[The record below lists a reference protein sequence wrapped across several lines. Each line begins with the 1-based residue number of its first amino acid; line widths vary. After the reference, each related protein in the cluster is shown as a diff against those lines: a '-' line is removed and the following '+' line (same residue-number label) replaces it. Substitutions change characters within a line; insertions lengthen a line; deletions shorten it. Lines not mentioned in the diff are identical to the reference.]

1 METSASYAAG
11 GSGQRPPQPPLE
23 SGEAA
28 HVIARHLTAHQQEM
42 KRIASELDAIRSLKD
57 SLGTLRQEAYASV
70 RDLTAPSRTLE
81 SAWAEVA
88 VGLAANR
95 HPDVPLDAATTA
107 LITDLLDQALTN
119 IAQHAGASETNL
131 SVKVEDRWIFVSV
144 FDDGRGG
151 AVVRPGHALAEL
163 QGRVN
168 AMQGHFSISS
178 PADRGTLLTVAL
190 PVAAVAEGE
199 TPAKEE
205 VR

>member
-1 METSASYAAG
+1 METSASFAAG
-11 GSGQRPPQPPLE
+11 SRGHRPPQPPLE
-23 SGEAA
+23 TGEAA

-42 KRIASELDAIRSLKD
+42 AHIASELDAIRTIKD

-70 RDLTAPSRTLE
+70 RDLAAPDRTLE

-95 HPDVPLDAATTA
+95 HPDVPLDAATAA

-151 AVVRPGHALAEL
+151 AVVRPGHALAAL
-163 QGRVN
+163 QDRVN

-199 TPAKEE
+199 TPGKEE
-205 VR
+205 LR